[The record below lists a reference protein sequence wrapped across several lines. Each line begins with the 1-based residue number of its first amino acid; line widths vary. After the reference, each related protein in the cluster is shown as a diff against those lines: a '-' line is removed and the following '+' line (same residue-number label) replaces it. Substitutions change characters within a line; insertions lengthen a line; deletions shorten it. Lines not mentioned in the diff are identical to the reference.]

1 MPKLKITMPDGSEV
15 THELTDETV
24 TLGRVAENMIQIE
37 HASVSSRHAQL
48 SLDEGGNY
56 RLDDLNSTNGT
67 RVNGNSV
74 VEANLKHGDRVRF
87 GQIETS
93 YLGENADAH
102 APLPAAAE
110 PEAEVAVETHKPTNF
125 TNASPFQK
133 KSREIDTAGKII
145 MAATGLAILLF
156 IVALVMVF
164 QLQPPVAS

>member
-1 MPKLKITMPDGSEV
+1 MPKLKVTMPDGSDV
-15 THELTDETV
+15 THELTDETI

-48 SLDEGGNY
+48 SLVDGGNY

-67 RVNGNSV
+67 RVNGSSV
-74 VEANLKHGDRVRF
+74 VEATLKHGDRVRF

-93 YLGENADAH
+93 YFGENADAH
-102 APLPAAAE
+102 APLPDVVE
-110 PEAEVAVETHKPTNF
+110 PVAEVAVETHKPTNF

-133 KSREIDTAGKII
+133 KSREIDTPGKII
-145 MAATGLAILLF
+145 MIATGIAILLF

-164 QLQPPVAS
+164 RLQPPAS